1 MGICQS
7 SSSPQ
12 GVEEEEVQSE
22 EDDHA
27 SSIREMYTSE
37 TRIQLPNRSCINQ
50 RFHQFGLLSDDVVLE
65 M

>member
-12 GVEEEEVQSE
+12 GVEEEELQSE
-22 EDDHA
+22 EDHA
-27 SSIREMYTSE
+27 SSEREMYTSE